1 MNFILRINDRPAP
14 PLSHVGGYVSPKFS
28 NMISHMGTDIRMK
41 RFKKRK
47 FKMRKAK

>member
-1 MNFILRINDRPAP
+1 MNFILWIDDRPAL
-14 PLSHVGGYVSPKFS
+14 PLSHVGGYVNPKFS

-41 RFKKRK
+41 RFRKRK

>member
-1 MNFILRINDRPAP
+1 MNFILWIDDKPAP
-14 PLSHVGGYVSPKFS
+14 PTSCFGGRANPKFS

-47 FKMRKAK
+47 FRMRKAK